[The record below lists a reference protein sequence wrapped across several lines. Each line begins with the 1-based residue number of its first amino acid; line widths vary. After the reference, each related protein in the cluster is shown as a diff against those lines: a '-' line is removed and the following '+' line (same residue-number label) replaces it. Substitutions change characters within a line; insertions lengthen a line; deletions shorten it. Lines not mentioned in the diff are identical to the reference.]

1 MDRYKNIIDYF
12 GINNQQRKFAEETFE
27 LNEAITLYEFY
38 LENEWETPLTE
49 LVKSGELIKEEIA
62 DCLILLSQFI
72 AYYGIDKKELED
84 VIRYKTERTEKR
96 IKEGYYG

>member
-12 GINNQQRKFAEETFE
+12 GINNQQKKFAEETFE